1 MRVSSVE
8 VLTVKIPTVHRP
20 GAHGTAPATVGGS
33 RYLIEPSWRH
43 LYSLDFQTCFV
54 KLTTDTGLVGWGEA
68 QAPIAAE
75 VTAALVSNVLAHVV
89 LGENPAE
96 TERLWSR
103 MYHGQNVRGHLTGY
117 YLDAMAAVDIALWD
131 LKARAYGAPLVELL
145 GGPFRTGL
153 EAYGSD
159 LHGSTREER
168 VANAKRYTKDLNLSG
183 VKLYLGRGLDHDITE
198 ATAIREAIGP
208 EKELYCDC
216 LWKYDLA
223 SAIRLGRVL
232 DDLRAGFIESAL
244 QPEDRAGHAELA
256 RALDTPVAI
265 GESLRHVSQFK
276 DWFQDRALDVAQ
288 PDILRTG
295 ITGGRKIIDMADAF
309 NVPVALHFGM
319 SLGIGIA
326 ATWHVAAAMDNF
338 LVQERQVRQADV
350 IGDMVTPALETIDGF
365 LQVPPG
371 PGIGVTLDE
380 EAIAPH
386 VVERIRVTG
395 EGSTLLSQ
403 ARED

>member
-1 MRVSSVE
+1 VRIESVE

-20 GAHGTAPATVGGS
+20 GAHGGDPATIGGS

-43 LYSLDFQTCFV
+43 LYSLEFQTCFV

-75 VTAALVSNVLAHVV
+75 VTGALVSNVLSHIV

-96 TERLWSR
+96 TERLFAR

-117 YLDAMAAVDIALWD
+117 YMDAIAAVDIALWD
-131 LKARAYGAPLVELL
+131 LKARAYNAPLCEVL

-153 EAYGSD
+153 PAYGSD
-159 LHGSTREER
+159 LHGTTREER
-168 VANAKRYTKDLNLSG
+168 MANAKRYTHDLGLSG
-183 VKLYLGRGLDHDITE
+183 VKLYLGRGLAHDIAE

-208 EKELYCDC
+208 DKELYADC
-216 LWKYDLA
+216 LWKYDLS
-223 SAIRLGRVL
+223 SAIRLGRAL
-232 DDLRAGFIESAL
+232 DELRAGFIEAAL

-265 GESLRHVSQFK
+265 GEPLRHPTQFL
-276 DWFQDRALDVAQ
+276 DWFRDRALDVAQ

-295 ITGGRKIIDMADAF
+295 ITGGKKIIDIAEVF
-309 NVPVALHFGM
+309 NIPVALHFGM

-338 LVQERQVRQADV
+338 LVQERQVRQAEV
-350 IGDMVTPALETIDGF
+350 IGDMVVPALETHDGL
-365 LQVPPG
+365 LQVPTG
-371 PGIGVTLDE
+371 PGLGVVLDE

-386 VVERIRVTG
+386 VVDRTLVRMG
-395 EGSTLLSQ
+395 E
-403 ARED
+403 

>member
-1 MRVSSVE
+1 VRIESVE

-20 GAHGTAPATVGGS
+20 GAHGGDPATIGGS

-43 LYSLDFQTCFV
+43 LYSLEFQTCFV

-75 VTAALVSNVLAHVV
+75 VTGALVSNVLSHIV

-96 TERLWSR
+96 TERLFAR

-117 YLDAMAAVDIALWD
+117 YMDAIAAVDIALWD
-131 LKARAYGAPLVELL
+131 LKARAYNAPLCEVL

-153 EAYGSD
+153 PAYGSD
-159 LHGSTREER
+159 LHGTTREER
-168 VANAKRYTKDLNLSG
+168 MANAKRYTHDLGLSG
-183 VKLYLGRGLDHDITE
+183 VKLYLGRGLAHDIAE

-208 EKELYCDC
+208 DKELYADC
-216 LWKYDLA
+216 LWKYDLS
-223 SAIRLGRVL
+223 SAIRLGRAL
-232 DDLRAGFIESAL
+232 DGLRAGFIEAAL
-244 QPEDRAGHAELA
+244 QPEDRTGHAELA

-265 GESLRHVSQFK
+265 GEPLRHPTQFL
-276 DWFQDRALDVAQ
+276 DWFRDRALDVAQ

-295 ITGGRKIIDMADAF
+295 ITGGKKIIDLAEVF
-309 NVPVALHFGM
+309 NIPVALHFGM

-338 LVQERQVRQADV
+338 LVQERQVRQAEV
-350 IGDMVTPALETIDGF
+350 IGDMVVPALETRDGL
-365 LQVPPG
+365 LQVPMG
-371 PGIGVTLDE
+371 AGLGVVLDE

-386 VVERIRVTG
+386 VVDRTLVRMG
-395 EGSTLLSQ
+395 E
-403 ARED
+403 